1 MTMTCYKCKTEVNYV
16 FNDSLCAKCTQ
27 VTHMALDKGQRA
39 MTDEFTEED
48 IDNCW
53 PYYKSY
59 FLQILN
65 GEYSVEDARDDLK
78 SLIGS
83 QWDEREIDKEK

>member
-1 MTMTCYKCKTEVNYV
+1 
-16 FNDSLCAKCTQ
+16 
-27 VTHMALDKGQRA
+27 

-59 FLQILN
+59 FLYILN

-83 QWDEREIDKEK
+83 QWDEREIDNEKQQ